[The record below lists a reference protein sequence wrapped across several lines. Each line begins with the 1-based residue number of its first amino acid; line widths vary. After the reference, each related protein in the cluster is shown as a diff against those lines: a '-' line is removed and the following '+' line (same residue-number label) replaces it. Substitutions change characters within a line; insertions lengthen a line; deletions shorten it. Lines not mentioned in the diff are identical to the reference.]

1 MSGIFRST
9 LFLTGVISG
18 CLALSPAAIAKTSSN
33 ALDQSPNVKRT
44 SMWVPDL
51 DRAVLF
57 FHTVIGFSIESRK
70 ELKLDENSVL
80 FDLFNVDPKQK
91 IRRVL
96 FSSPLQER
104 VLFVMESADAPRYS
118 REDKRSSILVIRTD
132 DMNGVIERAKTH
144 GFAIGRSNIST
155 AATTG
160 RTFTETTVF
169 GPAGNAVLLY
179 EISR

>member
-1 MSGIFRST
+1 MLKKCRSVVLLAGLILGSLT
-9 LFLTGVISG
+9 LAQT
-18 CLALSPAAIAKTSSN
+18 ATARTPSN
-33 ALDQSPNVKRT
+33 ASIPSVQVKRT

-57 FHTVIGFSIESRK
+57 FHTVIGFSIDSRK
-70 ELKLDENSVL
+70 ELKLDEDSVL

-91 IRRVL
+91 IRRAL

-118 REDKRSSILVIRTD
+118 RKDKRSSILVIRTD
-132 DMNGVIERAKTH
+132 DMKGVIERAKTH

>member
-1 MSGIFRST
+1 
-9 LFLTGVISG
+9 
-18 CLALSPAAIAKTSSN
+18 LSPAAIAKTSSN